1 MATDFVA
8 VAKER
13 IGMAQNPAESPEAK
27 TPRRPWEI
35 LIVGLLGLLTL
46 AAVLLILTDLQGWV

>member
-1 MATDFVA
+1 
-8 VAKER
+8 
-13 IGMAQNPAESPEAK
+13 MAQNPAETPEAK
-27 TPRRPWEI
+27 APRRPWEI